1 MTMTLPYRRQ
11 QVTPRSGGRV
21 AGDRRAAIE
30 REDGSGRDR
39 RTDGALALAPEET
52 TGRSGR
58 ARRAPDQQSG
68 RAAGRRADQAGVGG
82 RRAEQVGATGLR
94 VDRAA
99 TAAVRRAQPVAPGG
113 RRVEPADRPT
123 LPRLRVAPPAPVT
136 VARAPFVAMMLVVVI
151 AGVVGILVLNT
162 KINENAFRLDALQRN
177 GQVLDRK
184 EDAMNRE
191 LANVESPGSLAAAAR
206 RLGLVPADRPA
217 FIKLPDGT
225 VLGVPKPASAAGQ
238 PRG

>member
-11 QVTPRSGGRV
+11 QVTPRSGGRI
-21 AGDRRAAIE
+21 AGDRRAATE
-30 REDGSGRDR
+30 REYGSGRDR
-39 RTDGALALAPEET
+39 RTDGALALAPEEPAT
-52 TGRSGR
+52 RSGR
-58 ARRAPDQQSG
+58 ARRAAERQPD
-68 RAAGRRADQAGVGG
+68 
-82 RRAEQVGATGLR
+82 R
-94 VDRAA
+94 VA
-99 TAAVRRAQPVAPGG
+99 TAAARRAQPVAPGG

-217 FIKLPDGT
+217 FITLPDGT

>member
-21 AGDRRAAIE
+21 AGDRRAAME
-30 REDGSGRDR
+30 REYGSGRER
-39 RTDGALALAPEET
+39 LTDGATALAPERVSRVAERL
-52 TGRSGR
+52 G
-58 ARRAPDQQSG
+58 
-68 RAAGRRADQAGVGG
+68 GRRADVTASGA
-82 RRAEQVGATGLR
+82 RRA
-94 VDRAA
+94 DA
-99 TAAVRRAQPVAPGG
+99 TASGARRAD
-113 RRVEPADRPT
+113 PADRPT

-151 AGVVGILVLNT
+151 VGVVGILVLNT

-177 GQVLDRK
+177 GKVLDRK

-191 LANVESPGSLAAAAR
+191 LANFESPGSLAAAAR

-217 FIKLPDGT
+217 FITLPDGT